1 MNYLLDTCVIS
12 ELLKKRPNH
21 GVIQWFASH
30 EEMSLYLSV
39 VTLGEIQKGIS
50 KLADPLR
57 QQPLQDW
64 LQTRVVE
71 RFNRRILPLDSRVM
85 FVWGNTL
92 GQDERQG
99 IILPAVDMLIAATAI
114 VHDMQVIS
122 RNVRDLQRCRAVVVD
137 PWE

>member
-21 GVIQWFASH
+21 GVIRWLASH
-30 EEMSLYLSV
+30 QEMSLYLSV

-50 KLADPLR
+50 KLADPVRHEL
-57 QQPLQDW
+57 LHDW

-71 RFNRRILPLDSRVM
+71 RFAGRILSLDSRVM
-85 FVWGNTL
+85 FIWGDAL
-92 GQDERQG
+92 GQNERHG

-114 VHDMQVIS
+114 AHDMQIVS